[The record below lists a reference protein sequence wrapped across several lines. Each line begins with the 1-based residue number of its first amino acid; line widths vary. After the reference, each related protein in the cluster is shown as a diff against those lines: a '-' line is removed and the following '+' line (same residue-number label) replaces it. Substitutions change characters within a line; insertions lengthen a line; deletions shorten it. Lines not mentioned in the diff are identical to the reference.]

1 LRAFKLGARI
11 SSATKAVSERV
22 LIVATPQCVDAAAAA
37 AAELGPMISVGV
49 IYSAISQPNSCCRGK
64 YDLV

>member
-37 AAELGPMISVGV
+37 ELGPMISVGV